1 MTFEDF
7 KKAAK
12 ETGYP
17 FTNYFETDFFKPRT
31 FVAEIQ
37 SHVNH
42 ATIYCLADG
51 SATLVTGWGPDRKI
65 EHFKNIQDIRRK

>member
-1 MTFEDF
+1 MTFEQF

-17 FTNYFETDFFKPRT
+17 FTNYFETDFFKPHC

-37 SHVNH
+37 SHENH
-42 ATIYCLADG
+42 AAIYCLEDG
-51 SATLVTGWGPDRKI
+51 SATLVTGWGETRVTK
-65 EHFKNIQDIRRK
+65 HYKNIMDIRRE